1 MAGELAIEAFKKQK
15 AKKEGNTESTG
26 TDLVLFGNIIAQ
38 WRNGVDIYIRNAGWF
53 TKTTKDRLNKLG
65 ARLQQVKGEWHLNGS
80 NWKGEWIK
88 IDEVPKQNIEREAK
102 SSLFS

>member
-1 MAGELAIEAFKKQK
+1 MAGELAIKAFINQK

-53 TKTTKDRLNKLG
+53 SKTTKDRLNKLG
-65 ARLQQVKGEWHLNGS
+65 ARLQQIKGKWYLNDILWDGQ
-80 NWKGEWIK
+80 WCK
-88 IDEVPKQNIEREAK
+88 
-102 SSLFS
+102 

>member
-1 MAGELAIEAFKKQK
+1 MAVEKTCRAFLEGKR
-15 AKKEGNTESTG
+15 KKEGNTESTG

-80 NWKGEWIK
+80 KWNGQWCK
-88 IDEVPKQNIEREAK
+88 IDETPKYEEEKQK
-102 SSLFS
+102 SSIFA